1 MSQEPFFLVAT
12 LLFSIGLVGVM
23 SRRNLFTVYISIELM
38 LSAIN
43 LILVTFS
50 RLMGDMGGSVIVLL
64 LLAVIAAEAAVFLAM
79 IIQLA
84 RAKRTI
90 DSDYFSRLRQSK
102 ESL

>member
-23 SRRNLFTVYISIELM
+23 SRKSLFAVYISIELM

-84 RAKRTI
+84 RSKKTI